1 MGVIG
6 EAHHWWWAFV
16 PLFWF
21 AFIVLFFGFLGPRFL
36 WRRHHHHGW
45 HHGGGSPES
54 VLGER
59 YARGEIDEQE
69 YRSRLEVLREGR
81 R

>member
-1 MGVIG
+1 MAVIG
-6 EAHHWWWAFV
+6 EAHWWWFA

-21 AFIVLFFGFLGPRFL
+21 GFIVLFFGFLGPRFL

-45 HHGGGSPES
+45 HGGSPES

-59 YARGEIDEQE
+59 YARGEIDEDE
-69 YRSRLEVLREGR
+69 YRSRLAVLEEGR